1 VKAKRIK
8 AILVTADSKG
18 NGSITFTTSE
28 WGISS
33 ADETKNITLVRIDA
47 SGRR

>member
-8 AILVTADSKG
+8 FGNLADSKG

-33 ADETKNITLVRIDA
+33 ADETKNIIGKD
-47 SGRR
+47 